1 MNVLNM
7 VVIGLVGYTII
18 YMILKTIAVSQDK
31 RNIERQEN
39 EQITHKTE
47 IEIEI
52 KSRDLYVKAEN
63 LIATC
68 EVYELQAEQ
77 LLREIDRT
85 QDKIDAERKSA
96 IKDEG
101 QIQELIS
108 KSLKL
113 QERKCNLESR
123 MIRINSELDK
133 IAREEYRRQIGIK

>member
-7 VVIGLVGYTII
+7 VVIGLVAFTIV
-18 YMILKTIAVSQDK
+18 YMILKAIAVSQDK

-68 EVYELQAEQ
+68 EVYALQAEQ

-113 QERKCNLESR
+113 QERKCNLESK

-133 IAREEYRRQIGIK
+133 IAREEYRRQTLGR

>member
-1 MNVLNM
+1 MNILNM

-18 YMILKTIAVSQDK
+18 YMILKAIAVSQDK
-31 RNIERQEN
+31 RNVECQEN

-47 IEIEI
+47 IEVEI

-77 LLREIDRT
+77 LLREIERID
-85 QDKIDAERKSA
+85 DKLTAEKRSPVRDNAVVQK
-96 IKDEG
+96 
-101 QIQELIS
+101 LIS
-108 KSLKL
+108 QSLKL
-113 QERKCNLESR
+113 QERKCNLESK

-133 IAREEYRRQIGIK
+133 IAKEEYRRQTLGR

>member
-1 MNVLNM
+1 MNILNM

-77 LLREIDRT
+77 LLREIERID
-85 QDKIDAERKSA
+85 DKLTAEKRSPVRDNAVVQK
-96 IKDEG
+96 
-101 QIQELIS
+101 LIS
-108 KSLKL
+108 QSLKL
-113 QERKCNLESR
+113 QEKKCNIEAK

-133 IAREEYRRQIGIK
+133 IAREEYRRQTLGR

>member
-1 MNVLNM
+1 MNILNM
-7 VVIGLVGYTII
+7 VVIGLVAFTIV
-18 YMILKTIAVSQDK
+18 YMILKAIAVYSD
-31 RNIERQEN
+31 RRSEYEEP
-39 EQITHKTE
+39 EQITHITE

-68 EVYELQAEQ
+68 EVYALQAEQ

-113 QERKCNLESR
+113 QERKCNLESK

-133 IAREEYRRQIGIK
+133 IAKEEYRRQICIK

>member
-18 YMILKTIAVSQDK
+18 YMILKAIAVSQD
-31 RNIERQEN
+31 RHNVEHQD

-47 IEIEI
+47 IEVEI

-63 LIATC
+63 LIATS
-68 EVYELQAEQ
+68 EVYALQAEQ
-77 LLREIDRT
+77 LLREIDRI
-85 QDKIDAERKSA
+85 QDKLDIERKST
-96 IKDEG
+96 IKDNI

-113 QERKCNLESR
+113 QERKCNLESK

-133 IAREEYRRQIGIK
+133 IAKEEYRRQTYIK